1 MKDTDADEWPG
12 FRALRAKGVPE
23 FVCEL
28 IANNVL
34 TLPPP
39 SAARRLTAEG
49 DNFALDGETEAAIAV
64 YEKALA
70 AAVVPNH
77 IQAVTARLLRLLQR
91 LSSEL
96 MVSGEFDAAV
106 GLLEKRAK
114 LATDAEDR
122 FEFSFDLGLAQ
133 LAAAHTSEALA
144 SFQRSIEAAALLP
157 SENSAALGKAS
168 V

>member
-1 MKDTDADEWPG
+1 MDSDEWPG
-12 FRALRAKGVPE
+12 FRMLRDRRVPE

-34 TLPPP
+34 TLPPA
-39 SAARRLTAEG
+39 SIARRLTADG
-49 DNFALDGETEAAIAV
+49 DSLALDGETVSAIAV
-64 YEKALA
+64 YEQALSA
-70 AAVVPNH
+70 AIVPNH
-77 IQAVTARLLRLLQR
+77 VQAVTGRLLRLLQR

-96 MVSGEFDAAV
+96 MVSGEFDGAV

-122 FEFSFDLGLAQ
+122 FEFAFDLGLAQ
-133 LAAAHTSEALA
+133 LAASQPAAALA

-157 SENSAALGKAS
+157 SEKTEALGRACG
-168 V
+168 